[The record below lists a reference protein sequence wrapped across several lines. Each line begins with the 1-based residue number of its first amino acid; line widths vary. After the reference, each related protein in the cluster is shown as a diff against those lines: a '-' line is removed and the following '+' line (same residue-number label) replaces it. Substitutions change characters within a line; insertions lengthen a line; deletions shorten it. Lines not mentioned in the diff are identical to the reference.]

1 MVVPEQEFR
10 RRSARQSIAFFVH
23 PDDQVR
29 LGGGDDFGGPHLD
42 LGLDQVECS
51 PLGGPDPRY
60 PPVTALGHL
69 ENRQTPKYVCEGFG
83 QQTANPLKSTLSPT
97 GSAPPMETSSSMK
110 MGLESMIYYLFRIQ
124 ATKHLKGGFSKLDKF
139 TNAP

>member
-69 ENRQTPKYVCEGFG
+69 ENRQTTIYVLMYMCEEFG
-83 QQTANPLKSTLSPT
+83 QKILRKVHFHRQVPRHLW
-97 GSAPPMETSSSMK
+97 
-110 MGLESMIYYLFRIQ
+110 RQ
-124 ATKHLKGGFSKLDKF
+124 AL
-139 TNAP
+139 A

>member
-83 QQTANPLKSTLSPT
+83 QQTANPLKITLSPT
-97 GSAPPMETSSSMK
+97 GFGQPMETSSRMK
-110 MGLESMIYYLFRIQ
+110 MELES
-124 ATKHLKGGFSKLDKF
+124 K
-139 TNAP
+139 